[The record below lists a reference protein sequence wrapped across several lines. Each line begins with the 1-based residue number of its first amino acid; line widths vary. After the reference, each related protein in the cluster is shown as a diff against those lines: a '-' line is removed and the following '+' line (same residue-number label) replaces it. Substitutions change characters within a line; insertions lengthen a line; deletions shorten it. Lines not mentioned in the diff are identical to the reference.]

1 MNEAQ
6 KLLVAIG
13 GTAELVA
20 GHMGHYWADSQTAKK
35 QRQRNGWIG
44 IGPGTYGET
53 LRAHFDSKRVEA
65 KKAKEARKAELH
77 QPPRG
82 VAVYRAA

>member
-1 MNEAQ
+1 MNQAQ

-20 GHMGHYWADSQTAKK
+20 GYQGHYWADTQTTKK
-35 QRQRNGWIG
+35 HRQRKGRIG
-44 IGPGTYGET
+44 RGTYGET

-65 KKAKEARKAELH
+65 KKAREARKAEL
-77 QPPRG
+77 RK
-82 VAVYRAA
+82 AA